1 MGFYSANTPE
11 QKRIKKLTGDI
22 NIHDMFKNECKI
34 RGIAIYNA
42 YNIQKRLIHEVEEEQ
57 LVGVDQVDE
66 RLMELLDERG
76 KNKVTHRYVDFI
88 SNEDSAS
95 RGVIPP
101 RGDGEASLPPNQIN
115 VTPKEEEKTSHPPKD
130 QIDLTPKEEEKT
142 SLPPKDQIR
151 IPPRARDGKEF
162 YTDDELPD
170 REMLKKI
177 ILQNKKIINQNNII
191 IEQLKKLGEKD
202 D

>member
-11 QKRIKKLTGDI
+11 QKRVKKLTGDI
-22 NIHDMFKNECKI
+22 NISEMFKNECET

-42 YNIQKRLIHEVEEEQ
+42 YNIQKRLLHEVEQEE
-57 LVGVDQVDE
+57 LHGVKEVDD
-66 RLMELLDERG
+66 RLMELLDERS
-76 KNKVTHRYVDFI
+76 KNKVTHRYVDFV

-95 RGVIPP
+95 RGVVPP
-101 RGDGEASLPPNQIN
+101 RPD
-115 VTPKEEEKTSHPPKD
+115 EKT
-130 QIDLTPKEEEKT
+130 T
-142 SLPPKDQIR
+142 LPPKDQIK

-162 YTDDELPD
+162 FRDDELPEI
-170 REMLKKI
+170 EMLKKI
-177 ILQNKKIINQNNII
+177 MLQNKKIINQNKII

>member
-57 LVGVDQVDE
+57 LVGVDKVDE
-66 RLMELLDERG
+66 RLMELLDEKG
-76 KNKVTHRYVDFI
+76 KIEVQHRYVDFV

-101 RGDGEASLPPNQIN
+101 RSDGGASLPQNQIN
-115 VTPKEEEKTSHPPKD
+115 MTPKEEEKIPSP
-130 QIDLTPKEEEKT
+130 QKETDEEKVMP
-142 SLPPKDQIR
+142 LPPKDKIK
-151 IPPRARDGKEF
+151 IPPRARDGKKF

-170 REMLKKI
+170 RELLKKI
-177 ILQNKKIINQNNII
+177 MLQNKKIINQNKII

>member
-1 MGFYSANTPE
+1 MGFYNNNTPE
-11 QKRIKKLTGDI
+11 EKRVKKLTGDI
-22 NIHDMFKNECKI
+22 NISDMFKNECET
-34 RGIAIYNA
+34 RGIPIYNA
-42 YNIQKRLIHEVEEEQ
+42 YNIQKRLLHEVEQEQ
-57 LVGVDQVDE
+57 LHGVKEVDD

-95 RGVIPP
+95 KGVIPP
-101 RGDGEASLPPNQIN
+101 KPD
-115 VTPKEEEKTSHPPKD
+115 
-130 QIDLTPKEEEKT
+130 EKT
-142 SLPPKDQIR
+142 SLPPKEQIK
-151 IPPRARDGKEF
+151 IPPRARDGKQF
-162 YTDDELPD
+162 LNDDELPE

-177 ILQNKKIINQNNII
+177 ILQNKKIINQNKII

>member
-1 MGFYSANTPE
+1 MGFYNNNTPE
-11 QKRIKKLTGDI
+11 EKRVKKLTGDI
-22 NIHDMFKNECKI
+22 NISDMFKNECET
-34 RGIAIYNA
+34 RGIPIYNA
-42 YNIQKRLIHEVEEEQ
+42 YNIQKRLLHEVEQEQ
-57 LVGVDQVDE
+57 LHGVKEVDD

-95 RGVIPP
+95 KGVIPP
-101 RGDGEASLPPNQIN
+101 KPDGKTSPP
-115 VTPKEEEKTSHPPKD
+115 PKE
-130 QIDLTPKEEEKT
+130 QIK
-142 SLPPKDQIR
+142 
-151 IPPRARDGKEF
+151 IPPRARDGKQF
-162 YTDDELPD
+162 LNDDELPE

-177 ILQNKKIINQNNII
+177 MLQNKKIINQNKII